1 MDNEITITAIED
13 ILTKADEAME
23 SVNNA
28 LLALETVGLEY
39 IGKYDTYNRE
49 YLRDAD
55 ILKEKTKNAV
65 IMAVNDDI

>member
-55 ILKEKTKNAV
+55 ILKEKMKNAV